1 MNSEERK
8 VSTNFGA
15 LIKLNRVNQNL
26 SISELSKISG
36 VSGSY
41 LSRLETSEKRT
52 PSYKIMLR
60 ICNAL
65 NIRIDEL
72 LDITNEEDEI
82 NIKKID
88 SLIITND
95 FIIGD
100 KKATRKQK
108 EAIIDLIEF
117 IFNSES
123 SINKEAEKCYED
135 AFKLLRLAIRTK
147 ED

>member
-8 VSTNFGA
+8 ISPNFGA

-26 SISELSKISG
+26 TISQLSEITG

-41 LSRLETSEKRT
+41 LSRIETSEKRT

-65 NIRIDEL
+65 NISIDEL
-72 LDITNEEDEI
+72 MDSTNVEDE
-82 NIKKID
+82 NNLKKID
-88 SLIITND
+88 TLIITND

-117 IFNSES
+117 IFNSEL

-135 AFKLLRLAIRTK
+135 VFKLLRLAIHAK